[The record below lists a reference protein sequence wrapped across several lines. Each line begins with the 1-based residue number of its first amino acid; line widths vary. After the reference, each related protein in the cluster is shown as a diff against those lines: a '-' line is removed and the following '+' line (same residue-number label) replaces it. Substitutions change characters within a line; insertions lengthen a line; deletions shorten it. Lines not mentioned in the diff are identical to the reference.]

1 MSRNKKIILAAILLA
16 MLIILSRFLSIK
28 TPILKISFAFIPTLL
43 CAIWLGPK
51 WSVLLNVLGDV
62 IGATLFPTGPYFIG
76 YTISTALA
84 GLIYGCLLYKKEVD
98 TYTNK
103 QFILRVIL
111 AICLVAIFVNLGLN
125 TLWTSITSGKAFMVL
140 LGTRVIKELIMVPIR
155 IVVILLVERML
166 RKPFDQYIRS
176 QA

>member
-1 MSRNKKIILAAILLA
+1 M
-16 MLIILSRFLSIK
+16 
-28 TPILKISFAFIPTLL
+28 PTLQ
-43 CAIWLGPK
+43 
-51 WSVLLNVLGDV
+51 
-62 IGATLFPTGPYFIG
+62 
-76 YTISTALA
+76 
-84 GLIYGCLLYKKEVD
+84 KEAD